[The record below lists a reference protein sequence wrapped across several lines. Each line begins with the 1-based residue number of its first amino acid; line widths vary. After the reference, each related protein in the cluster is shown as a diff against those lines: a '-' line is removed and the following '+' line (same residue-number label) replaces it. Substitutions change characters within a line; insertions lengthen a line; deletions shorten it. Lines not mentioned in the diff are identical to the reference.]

1 MSASPVSSFPV
12 SRRRVLSL
20 AAAATAT
27 AVAASPRGRMAA
39 QVTPIASPVGT
50 PATAGTPV
58 AGTLPS
64 VPMPSTLAAD
74 ASPAFRTVAEALV
87 AAMQQFQV
95 PGAAIGLLAGER
107 EEHATFG
114 LASLSSLRPVT
125 PETLFQIGS
134 LAKTYTSTAIWRL
147 IDDGAL
153 ALDAPV
159 RTAIPD
165 LTLLDTD
172 VAATVTV
179 ANLLDH
185 SAGWYGDEG
194 FDTGDDDG
202 AIARYVAQRLPQL
215 PQLFPLGAFFSYNNA
230 AFTLLGRLL
239 EVATGTA
246 YNAAMENLL
255 LRPLGLDDTLLDHDA
270 VRQRPY
276 ADGHIAL
283 PINGHPALAVQTPLW
298 LPRSADPAGGI
309 WATTRDVIRYGRFH
323 LAAGTVTG
331 AANVVSPDS
340 LRQMRES
347 VIPIPGTSIQMGR
360 DWFVQDVA
368 GTRVVFHGGDTTG
381 QHTDFYAIPDQHFAL
396 VVLTNGQ
403 GGGSAAATAALD
415 AALAQ
420 FPTLAP
426 LAGTLG
432 LTHALMAP
440 PEAPTVTLPADQVTE
455 YAGRYADPG
464 LVLTFTM
471 KGEGLEGSTEQL
483 AQPGT
488 FLPALQP
495 PTAPPAA
502 VAFLAEDMA
511 VSNGARV
518 PFVRNADGRVQW
530 VSSGLRLIPR
540 ADAGA

>member
-1 MSASPVSSFPV
+1 
-12 SRRRVLSL
+12 
-20 AAAATAT
+20 
-27 AVAASPRGRMAA
+27 
-39 QVTPIASPVGT
+39 
-50 PATAGTPV
+50 
-58 AGTLPS
+58 
-64 VPMPSTLAAD
+64 
-74 ASPAFRTVAEALV
+74 
-87 AAMQQFQV
+87 
-95 PGAAIGLLAGER
+95 
-107 EEHATFG
+107 
-114 LASLSSLRPVT
+114 
-125 PETLFQIGS
+125 
-134 LAKTYTSTAIWRL
+134 
-147 IDDGAL
+147 
-153 ALDAPV
+153 
-159 RTAIPD
+159 
-165 LTLLDTD
+165 
-172 VAATVTV
+172 
-179 ANLLDH
+179 
-185 SAGWYGDEG
+185 
-194 FDTGDDDG
+194 
-202 AIARYVAQRLPQL
+202 
-215 PQLFPLGAFFSYNNA
+215 
-230 AFTLLGRLL
+230 
-239 EVATGTA
+239 
-246 YNAAMENLL
+246 
-255 LRPLGLDDTLLDHDA
+255 
-270 VRQRPY
+270 
-276 ADGHIAL
+276 
-283 PINGHPALAVQTPLW
+283 
-298 LPRSADPAGGI
+298 
-309 WATTRDVIRYGRFH
+309 
-323 LAAGTVTG
+323 
-331 AANVVSPDS
+331 
-340 LRQMRES
+340 